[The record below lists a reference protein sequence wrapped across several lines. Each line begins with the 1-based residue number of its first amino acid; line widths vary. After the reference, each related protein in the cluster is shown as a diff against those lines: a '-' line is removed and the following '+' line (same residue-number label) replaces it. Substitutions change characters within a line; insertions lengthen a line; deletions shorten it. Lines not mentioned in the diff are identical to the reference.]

1 MDLLLYLVGGVLL
14 VLLVR
19 WWRPEVSLKAAA
31 GYVLASGLFF
41 CVPLATSW
49 LQVPTDI
56 AYFWMPWA
64 ETLPELTVPKNPVLG
79 DIPSQMIPY
88 RDLVRRRL
96 LDLEVPL
103 WAHEM
108 GTGQPLLGNA
118 QSAPFAPLH
127 LMALPVPTLRALTVA
142 VAWQVLLALLLT
154 HALAR
159 ALGAGEWGST
169 LAAVAFA
176 FSTFEIPWAYH
187 PIGMTVTWVPGVLL
201 GLFLLRREGCGYR
214 GGAFAGLVVCA
225 TGMALSGHPES
236 LAHMAA
242 VCGVLTVS
250 LLLARG
256 ETDWPSRRTFLVRL
270 AAAGALTFCLS
281 APFLLPI
288 VEAVPG
294 SERWVAVHRLP
305 DLYQTPRFRPAFLLP
320 LIDPLVFGS
329 TRDGNWQGFS
339 NYNEI
344 CSGYAGAVT
353 LALAL
358 AGALVLRGR
367 PARLMLGGL
376 AALLV
381 ALRLPPLFQMISA
394 VPGLEHAMHGRF
406 RLFWVLAVA
415 LAAGLSLEEL
425 TRRGWKIV
433 AMAILGIYLTLL
445 IVQTPSHLW
454 QQLWWIGALTGLMV
468 AFVVLVKPKTRPVFP
483 AVALTVLAL
492 DLALVGVRYH
502 PILPPAFDLTPPAA
516 LAYVIEDGKA
526 EPGPFRVLSESGD
539 LLPNL
544 ASYYGLW
551 DPRGNDPMQ
560 PASAVMAV
568 GSSFL
573 PRFKVGRLVQ
583 ISYQRFPRHLKPR
596 FDYFGVKYLL
606 ERHRRRLPKPWQE
619 VFNGVGGRVWK
630 NPDALPLFFMPARI
644 DRVPDA
650 AQALERM
657 LANTDF
663 AGSAVVEVLG
673 AGTGPSA
680 TQQGRVTIGAVRANG
695 FELEIES
702 PTGGLVASSVSH
714 ASGWR
719 LRRDSQE
726 GEILRV
732 NAGFVGFEVPPGR
745 HRVTLDYRP
754 AGWTWGLQLFA
765 LGLIG
770 ILIIAWRSLRAQH
783 LDRPALQGAGA
794 GGEAGHHGEADA
806 GDQRHGHG

>member
-19 WWRPEVSLKAAA
+19 WWRPEVSRGAAA
-31 GYVLASGLFF
+31 GYVLAAGLFF
-41 CVPLATSW
+41 CVPLATSR

-64 ETLPELTVPKNPVLG
+64 ETLPEPVVPKNPVLG

-96 LDLEVPL
+96 LDLDLPL

-159 ALGAGEWGST
+159 ALGARSWGAA

-187 PIGMTVTWVPGVLL
+187 PIGMTVAWIPGVLL
-201 GLFLLRREGCGYR
+201 GLFLLRREGR
-214 GGAFAGLVVCA
+214 GAFAGLVACA

-242 VCGVLTVS
+242 VCGVLTAS
-250 LLLARG
+250 LLLGRG
-256 ETDWPSRRTFLVRL
+256 EAGWPSRKTFLVRL

-353 LALAL
+353 LALAI

-376 AALLV
+376 AALLA
-381 ALRLPPLFQMISA
+381 ALRLPPLFQIVSL

-415 LAAGLSLEEL
+415 LAAGLSVEEVA
-425 TRRGWKIV
+425 RRGRK
-433 AMAILGIYLTLL
+433 AAALTAAILLGVGVALVL
-445 IVQTPSHLW
+445 VPPPPDFW
-454 QQLWWIGALTGLMV
+454 QQLWWSGALAGLGC
-468 AFVVLVKPKTRPVFP
+468 ALLGLKRRPLAFP
-483 AVALTVLAL
+483 AAALTALAF

-502 PILPPAFDLTPPAA
+502 PILPPAFDLAPPPA
-516 LAYVIEDGKA
+516 LAYVIADGKT

-560 PASAVMAV
+560 PAAAVMAV

-583 ISYQRFPRHLKPR
+583 VSYQRFPAHLKPR

-606 ERHRRRLPKPWQE
+606 ERHRRRLPKPWQA

-644 DRVPDA
+644 DRVPGP

-657 LANTDF
+657 LANADF
-663 AGSAVVEVLG
+663 RASAVVE
-673 AGTGPSA
+673 APDGPSVS
-680 TQQGRVTIGAVRANG
+680 QQGRVAIEAVRANG
-695 FELEIES
+695 FDLEIDS
-702 PTGGLVASSVSH
+702 PSGGLVASSVSH
-714 ASGWR
+714 AAGWR
-719 LRRDSQE
+719 LSLDGVE
-726 GEILRV
+726 GPVLRV
-732 NAGFVGFEVPPGR
+732 NAGFVGFEAPPGR
-745 HRVTLDYRP
+745 HRAILDYRP
-754 AGWTWGLQLFA
+754 SGWTWGLQLFA

-770 ILIIAWRSLRAQH
+770 ILLSVWRSLRPQH
-783 LDRPALQGAGA
+783 LDRPALQGADA
-794 GGEAGHHGEADA
+794 GGEAGQDGQDDA
-806 GDQRHGHG
+806 GGQRHGHR